1 MLACYIKSKQSLQKK
16 IKIKLISKDKK
27 ETYKRFTIN
36 NKTFAQDDKYKKL
49 IIISHS

>member
-1 MLACYIKSKQSLQKK
+1 MMLACYIKSKQSLQKK

-36 NKTFAQDDKYKKL
+36 KTFAQDDKYKKL